1 MKIKK
6 VIVKPILNNQGN
18 SYIELMFSLIIM
30 INVFVLMTQ
39 IFYNINN
46 INQKTFD
53 INVLVYETAITRIE
67 LDLKEVDQS
76 NLIIGENYL
85 QYTIDS
91 QLYKYKINGTRFT
104 LIIGSNDKFI
114 YYIND
119 VKSVSFE
126 QVNNF
131 INIEFIDINN
141 QNYETKIILSP

>member
-1 MKIKK
+1 
-6 VIVKPILNNQGN
+6 VKPILNNQGN